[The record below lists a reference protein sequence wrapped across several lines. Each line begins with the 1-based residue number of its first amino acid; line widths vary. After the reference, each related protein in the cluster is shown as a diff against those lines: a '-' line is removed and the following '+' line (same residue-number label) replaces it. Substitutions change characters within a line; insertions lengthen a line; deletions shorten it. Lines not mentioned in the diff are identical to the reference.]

1 MLCELLAPKPV
12 MNYGN
17 EIPRV
22 NKEDLTL
29 QKQTGSYFLWTDPRE
44 SFQFRG
50 NSTK

>member
-1 MLCELLAPKPV
+1 MLCELLAPKAV

-17 EIPRV
+17 EIAQV

-29 QKQTGSYFLWTDPRE
+29 QKQMGSYFTWTDPRE